1 MGVRV
6 PLYPRST
13 RDWVFVLH
21 CQRTVDG
28 RFPRFLTSS
37 PPGLQKNPARRDH
50 SQVYNERSS
59 VEVTVR
65 ELTEVSREIEITAEA
80 NELTPHFEK
89 AYREFRPK
97 IEIRGF
103 RKGKAP
109 LDLVKK
115 LYGEAIEND
124 SLETVASELYRQAV
138 KEKELKP
145 IGDPRLVDLNFKR
158 GESLQCK
165 IQYDVRPK
173 IELKQYK
180 NIAVEKPVHSV
191 TPAEVEEEIVRLRR
205 VNSTMEE
212 TKSVTDPEHVVTVTM
227 QELDESG
234 TPLIGKK
241 SENVRFY
248 LADDQLEQPF
258 KDALKNAEVG
268 ADYGVKF
275 EHQHGDHTHKVNA
288 QLKVTKI
295 EKVVL
300 PVLDDAFVAK
310 ITKDKIKT
318 VEAFRKGIESDLVS
332 YWKDKEKRQVLNSVT
347 ETILKNHEFQ
357 VPESL
362 VNSVLEGLLE
372 EMKND
377 YPDKKLPAN
386 FDVKKFYEQNRSYA
400 EAQSKWALLREEII
414 KKENIAADEADL
426 VNLAERE
433 AGKIGIDKD
442 RLVAYYKTSDQIKD
456 RIVGTK
462 LLDFLL
468 ESAKVRE
475 IPEQQKA

>member
-6 PLYPRST
+6 PLYPPPRRANEKSVRSLRAST
-13 RDWVFVLH
+13 PLAIVRLPCLRLPFTENEVVVES
-21 CQRTVDG
+21 TV
-28 RFPRFLTSS
+28 
-37 PPGLQKNPARRDH
+37 K
-50 SQVYNERSS
+50 
-59 VEVTVR
+59 

-80 NELTPHFEK
+80 KELTPHFEK
-89 AYREFRPK
+89 AYKEYRPK

-109 LDLVKK
+109 LDLVRK
-115 LYGEAIEND
+115 LYGEVIEND
-124 SLETVASELYRQAV
+124 SLEAVATELYRQAV

-145 IGDPRLVDLNFKR
+145 IGEPRLVDLNFKR
-158 GESLQCK
+158 GESFQCK
-165 IQYDVRPK
+165 IQYDIRPK
-173 IELKQYK
+173 IDLKQYK
-180 NIAVEKPVHSV
+180 NISVEKSVHTVSEN
-191 TPAEVEEEIVRLRR
+191 EVEEEILRLRR
-205 VNSTMEE
+205 VNSTMEQVD
-212 TKSVTDPEHVVTVTM
+212 KVADAEHVVTVTM
-227 QELDESG
+227 QELDETG

-248 LADDQLEQPF
+248 LADEQLEQPF
-258 KDALKNAEVG
+258 KDALKSAEVG
-268 ADYGVKF
+268 GEYRVDF
-275 EHQHGDHTHKVNA
+275 EHQHGDHAHKVNA
-288 QLKVTKI
+288 QLKVSKV

-300 PVLDDAFVAK
+300 PPLDDAFVAK
-310 ITKDKIKT
+310 ITKDKVKT
-318 VEAFRKGIESDLVS
+318 VGEFRKGIEVDLVS
-332 YWKDKEKRQVLNSVT
+332 YWKERERRQVLNSVT
-347 ETILKNHEFQ
+347 EIILKNHEFQ

-377 YPDKKLPAN
+377 YPEKKLPQN

-426 VNLAERE
+426 VKLAEQE

-442 RLVAYYKTSDQIKD
+442 RLVSYYKSSDQVKD

-468 ESAKVRE
+468 QSAKVKE
-475 IPEQQKA
+475 VAEQKA

>member
-1 MGVRV
+1 M
-6 PLYPRST
+6 
-13 RDWVFVLH
+13 
-21 CQRTVDG
+21 
-28 RFPRFLTSS
+28 
-37 PPGLQKNPARRDH
+37 
-50 SQVYNERSS
+50 
-59 VEVTVR
+59 EVTVK
-65 ELTEVSREIEITAEA
+65 ELTEVSREIEITAGA

-89 AYREFRPK
+89 AYKEYRPK
-97 IEIRGF
+97 IEIHGF

-115 LYGEAIEND
+115 LYGEVIENE
-124 SLETVASELYRQAV
+124 SLEAVASELYREAV

-145 IGDPRLVDLNFKR
+145 IGEPRLVDLNFKR

-165 IQYDVRPK
+165 IQYDIRPK

-180 NIAVEKPVHSV
+180 NIGVEKAVHTV
-191 TPAEVEEEIVRLRR
+191 TEKEVEEEILRLRR
-205 VNSTMEE
+205 VNSTLEE
-212 TKSVTDPEHVVTVTM
+212 VKHASDSEHVVTVTM
-227 QELDESG
+227 QELDDSG

-248 LADDQLEQPF
+248 LADEELEQPF
-258 KDALKNAEVG
+258 KDALKSAEVG
-268 ADYGVKF
+268 GQYRVNF
-275 EHQHGDHTHKVNA
+275 EHQHGEHSHKVNT
-288 QLKVTKI
+288 QLKVSKV

-300 PVLDDAFVAK
+300 PQLEDAFVAK
-310 ITKDKIKT
+310 ITKDKVKS
-318 VEAFRKGIESDLVS
+318 VSEFRKGIEADLVS
-332 YWKDKEKRQVLNSVT
+332 YWKERERRQVLNAVT
-347 ETILKNHEFQ
+347 ENILKNHEFP

-377 YPDKKLPAN
+377 YPDKKLPPN
-386 FDVKKFYEQNRSYA
+386 FEVKKFYEQNRSYA

-414 KKENIAADEADL
+414 KKENIAADENDL
-426 VNLAERE
+426 AKLAEKE

-442 RLVAYYKTSDQIKD
+442 RLVSYYKTSDQVKD

-468 ESAKVRE
+468 QSAKVKE
-475 IPEQQKA
+475 IPEQQTA

>member
-1 MGVRV
+1 M
-6 PLYPRST
+6 
-13 RDWVFVLH
+13 
-21 CQRTVDG
+21 
-28 RFPRFLTSS
+28 
-37 PPGLQKNPARRDH
+37 
-50 SQVYNERSS
+50 
-59 VEVTVR
+59 EVTVK
-65 ELTEVSREIEITAEA
+65 ELTEVSREIEIVADA
-80 NELTPHFEK
+80 KELMPHFQK
-89 AYREFRPK
+89 AYKEYRPK

-115 LYGEAIEND
+115 LYGEVIENE
-124 SLETVASELYRQAV
+124 SLETVAGDLYRQVV

-173 IELKQYK
+173 INLKQYK
-180 NIAVEKPVHSV
+180 NVSVEKTVHTV
-191 TPAEVEEEIVRLRR
+191 TPNEVEQEILRLRR

-212 TKSVTDPEHVVTVTM
+212 AQNVVGPEHVVTVTM
-227 QELDESG
+227 QDLDESG

-241 SENVRFY
+241 NENVRFY
-248 LADDQLEQPF
+248 LADEQLERPF
-258 KDALKNAEVG
+258 KDALNSAEVG
-268 ADYGVKF
+268 GEYRVSF
-275 EHQHGDHTHKVNA
+275 EHQHGEHSHKVNA
-288 QLKVTKI
+288 QLKVTKV

-300 PVLDDAFVAK
+300 PQFDDAFVAR
-310 ITKDKIKT
+310 ITKDKVKS
-318 VEAFRKGIESDLVS
+318 VEEFRKGIEVDLVT
-332 YWKDKEKRQVLNSVT
+332 YWKDRERRQVLNSVT
-347 ETILKNHEFQ
+347 ESILKNHEFQ

-377 YPDKKLPAN
+377 YPDKKLPQN

-400 EAQSKWALLREEII
+400 EAQAKWALLREEII
-414 KKENIAADEADL
+414 NKENIAAEESDL
-426 VNLAERE
+426 VKLADQE
-433 AGKIGIDKD
+433 AGKIGIDKE
-442 RLVAYYKTSDQIKD
+442 RLVSFYKTSDQIKD

-468 ESAKVRE
+468 QSAKVKE
-475 IPEQQKA
+475 VPEQQGA